1 MGSAWFWRVTRVAD
15 LLLRLRGLGSGRQ
28 VPRPLHLLQR
38 DHLCGVQVTCRLL
51 QEEGGSVVVRFCGEP
66 ARQTRQK
73 HSDPYEVL
81 KDRSHDVEPGEGSAG
96 VSIVVET
103 ARHWSDRAHDAG
115 RGGRAESHTHFSSD
129 HGSFLN
135 SGGKSDLSTS
145 SFRFVWDVPENEWRK
160 ERERE
165 RERENGG
172 WSAASLVGGRLV

>member
-1 MGSAWFWRVTRVAD
+1 M
-15 LLLRLRGLGSGRQ
+15 
-28 VPRPLHLLQR
+28 
-38 DHLCGVQVTCRLL
+38 CR
-51 QEEGGSVVVRFCGEP
+51 
-66 ARQTRQK
+66 
-73 HSDPYEVL
+73 
-81 KDRSHDVEPGEGSAG
+81 
-96 VSIVVET
+96 T

-145 SFRFVWDVPENEWRK
+145 SFRFVWDVPENELRK
-160 ERERE
+160 ERERERE